1 MPSLRDLS
9 MFTLTHVKA
18 GPAELVNYLA
28 YTLFEPGRILQ
39 RLAHSHASLDYIF
52 DLNI

>member
-1 MPSLRDLS
+1 MPSLRYMS
-9 MFTLTHVKA
+9 MFTLTDVKA
-18 GPAELVNYLA
+18 GPAEFVDDLA